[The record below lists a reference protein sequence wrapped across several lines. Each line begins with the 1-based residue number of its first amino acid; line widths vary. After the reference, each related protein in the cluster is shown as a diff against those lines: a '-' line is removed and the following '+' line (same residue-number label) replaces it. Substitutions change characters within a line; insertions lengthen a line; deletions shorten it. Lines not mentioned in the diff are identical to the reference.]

1 MMAPAKMFLVF
12 TAVAV
17 IGNILVYKLHLGT
30 PACHPGDNLS
40 MFYISP
46 YYITQLPL
54 LGALQKISYPLF
66 LLSYLL
72 LFNGFS
78 LIVWA
83 GAHLLRKISHKEM
96 VK

>member
-1 MMAPAKMFLVF
+1 MIAPAIMFLGFV
-12 TAVAV
+12 ALAV

-30 PACHPGDNLS
+30 PACQPGDNLS

-72 LFNGFS
+72 LFNGLA
-78 LIVWA
+78 LIVWV
-83 GAHLLRKISHKEM
+83 GAHLLRKTRREEM
-96 VK
+96 AK